1 MPSPSSRLT
10 NNVYVGARRG
20 IACQFKEA
28 DSIGRRPRGERP
40 TTITCA
46 SVPAA
51 QGCASGI
58 GDSVISWSIGF
69 EEAGDLADVNQALAV
84 IS

>member
-1 MPSPSSRLT
+1 MTRTSMP
-10 NNVYVGARRG
+10 A
-20 IACQFKEA
+20 E
-28 DSIGRRPRGERP
+28 
-40 TTITCA
+40 
-46 SVPAA
+46 

-69 EEAGDLADVNQALAV
+69 EEAGDLIAAVDQALAA